1 MAINDRATELR
12 DVYQTKIT
20 QLESSLV
27 EMEQVFTQGKQ
38 FMFMLNPD
46 AYEQHQ
52 LQLKEKIAKY
62 NGFISR
68 LDSLINPPA
77 AELSDGQLRI
87 INSNDR
93 VNLEEDPLYLA
104 SSPDLQ
110 VRFKQRDLSEAD
122 YNGLWAN
129 IFPEPSQE
137 ESTAI
142 VPAAALQK
150 KLTRIEKSMKLYA
163 ERLGY
168 TTETLQELA
177 GIAETCH
184 TNLAHLVNRF
194 MLEEVDLEDIAKI
207 FELKQE
213 YCFTVNADSAPDELK
228 SKRYAVSDTELVKA
242 YRLLGGADNLEE
254 ALIALNDNLSRIPSE
269 HVMSQRD
276 IRKLERGRGMITNR
290 LLESFL
296 RTYTSLQEK
305 EIAFPIETAVE
316 LITGELNLSINRDGD
331 GDLYDQDSE

>member
-1 MAINDRATELR
+1 MDINDRATEHR
-12 DVYQTKIT
+12 NVYQNKIT
-20 QLESSLV
+20 QLEGSLI
-27 EMEQVFTQGKQ
+27 EMKQVYTQGKQ

-62 NGFISR
+62 NDLISR
-68 LDSLINPPA
+68 LDSLINLPA

-129 IFPEPSQE
+129 IFPEPPQE

-142 VPAAALQK
+142 VPAAAPPET
-150 KLTRIEKSMKLYA
+150 LTRIEKSMKLYA

-168 TTETLQELA
+168 TTETLRELA
-177 GIAETCH
+177 DIAETHH

-242 YRLLGGADNLEE
+242 YRLLGGADNLEK
-254 ALIALNDNLSRIPSE
+254 ALIALNDNLSSIPSE

-276 IRKLERGRGMITNR
+276 IRKLERGRGLITNR

-305 EIAFPIETAVE
+305 GIAFPIETAIE
-316 LITGELNLSINRDGD
+316 FITGELNPLIDSD
-331 GDLYDQDSE
+331 GDLYDQDQE